1 MHEQCWYVT
10 SNLQKFR
17 PRFLRHCGPMYKV
30 GCNSDNKIFLRTNNS
45 TNINKTNYH
54 LSPSDWIQKMRDH
67 DIWHWKSR
75 SLFVNFNKGHR
86 GRDRMVVDFLQL
98 HINQCLSQLML
109 WVRISIR
116 ARCITLCDKVCQ
128 WLARVLWFSLG
139 TPVSSTNKTDRH
151 DIAEILLKV
160 ALNTIIQT
168 NKQSTLI
175 IIIM

>member
-1 MHEQCWYVT
+1 MTIKSKMHEQCWYVT

-86 GRDRMVVDFLQL
+86 GRDRMVVEFTTTYQSVL
-98 HINQCLSQLML
+98 
-109 WVRISIR
+109 
-116 ARCITLCDKVCQ
+116 ITTDV
-128 WLARVLWFSLG
+128 
-139 TPVSSTNKTDRH
+139 VSSNFDH
-151 DIAEILLKV
+151 GEVYNIV
-160 ALNTIIQT
+160 W
-168 NKQSTLI
+168 
-175 IIIM
+175 

>member
-1 MHEQCWYVT
+1 MTIKSKMHEQCWYVT

-86 GRDRMVVDFLQL
+86 GRDRMVVEFTTTYQSVL
-98 HINQCLSQLML
+98 
-109 WVRISIR
+109 
-116 ARCITLCDKVCQ
+116 ITTDV
-128 WLARVLWFSLG
+128 
-139 TPVSSTNKTDRH
+139 VSSNFDQGEVYN
-151 DIAEILLKV
+151 IV
-160 ALNTIIQT
+160 W
-168 NKQSTLI
+168 
-175 IIIM
+175 